1 MVRVE
6 WGMLGELISG
16 TFSFAPSG
24 APLVALLATSPI
36 LFAVY
41 IRCRLAA
48 RHLQPDLTL
57 RTLES
62 IEVRRSVTLYEM
74 VRRRVKEGCDEH
86 RQRRRAWW
94 RIADRGA
101 FRQQFRGELAD
112 LEAYAHDLRSTIIR
126 LRSRPFKRYKLWAH
140 VVSAQ
145 FAFSRSLG
153 CYSLTLALLIA
164 TFCYFEPILWAPGID
179 AGFKALVLWHAVK
192 GRLLFANWIAADCVA
207 VAIPI
212 FYFLRRV
219 QLNRKH
225 RPAIRSLKAFAATDP
240 DHLIQDEQSDERPSE
255 EPREE
260 SLEVIEQ
267 SRWFAILGV
276 LPSATIEEV
285 KQAYKLL
292 IKKNHPDRVH
302 DMSPSFVALAESETK
317 KLNAA
322 YAEALLH
329 FQETV
334 S

>member
-1 MVRVE
+1 
-6 WGMLGELISG
+6 MLGEIISG

-24 APLVALLATSPI
+24 APLVAFLATPPI
-36 LFAVY
+36 LFAIY
-41 IRCRLAA
+41 IHCRIAA

-62 IEVRRSVTLYEM
+62 IEVRRSVMLYEM
-74 VRRRVKEGCDEH
+74 VRRRVKEDCGEH
-86 RQRRRAWW
+86 RQRGRTWW
-94 RIADRGA
+94 RSAGRGA
-101 FRQQFRGELAD
+101 FRQQFREELAD
-112 LEAYAHDLRSTIIR
+112 LEAYARDLRSTIIR

-153 CYSLTLALLIA
+153 CYSLILALLIA
-164 TFCYFEPILWAPGID
+164 SFCYFEPILWAPGIEVD
-179 AGFKALVLWHAVK
+179 FKALVLWHAVK

-212 FYFLRRV
+212 FYFVRRV

-240 DHLIQDEQSDERPSE
+240 DRLIRDAQSNEKPSQE
-255 EPREE
+255 AREE
-260 SLEVIEQ
+260 SLAVIEE
-267 SRWFAILGV
+267 SRWFAILDV

-285 KQAYKLL
+285 KQAYKML

-302 DMSPSFVALAESETK
+302 DMSLPFVTLAESETK

-322 YAEALLH
+322 YAAALLH
-329 FQETV
+329 FQQTV
-334 S
+334 A

>member
-1 MVRVE
+1 
-6 WGMLGELISG
+6 MLGEIISG

-24 APLVALLATSPI
+24 APLVALLATPPI

-41 IRCRLAA
+41 IHCRLAA

-62 IEVRRSVTLYEM
+62 IEVRRSVMLYEM
-74 VRRRVKEGCDEH
+74 VRRRVKEGCGEH
-86 RQRRRAWW
+86 RQRGRTWW
-94 RIADRGA
+94 RNAGRGA
-101 FRQQFRGELAD
+101 FRQQFREELAD
-112 LEAYAHDLRSTIIR
+112 LESYARDLRSTIIR

-140 VVSAQ
+140 FVSAQ

-153 CYSLTLALLIA
+153 FYALTLALLIA
-164 TFCYFEPILWAPGID
+164 SFCYFEPILWAPGID
-179 AGFKALVLWHAVK
+179 VGFKALVLWHAVK

-212 FYFLRRV
+212 FYLLRRV

-225 RPAIRSLKAFAATDP
+225 RPAIRGLKAFAATDP
-240 DHLIQDEQSDERPSE
+240 DHLIHDEQNNEKPSE
-255 EPREE
+255 GPREE
-260 SLEVIEQ
+260 SLDVIEQ

-276 LPSATIEEV
+276 LPSATIEEA
-285 KQAYKLL
+285 KQAYKIL

-302 DMSPSFVALAESETK
+302 DMSPAFVTLAESETK

-329 FQETV
+329 FQQTV
-334 S
+334 T

>member
-1 MVRVE
+1 
-6 WGMLGELISG
+6 MLGELISG
-16 TFSFAPSG
+16 TLSFAPSG
-24 APLVALLATSPI
+24 ATLVAFLATPPV

-41 IRCRLAA
+41 IHCRIAA

-74 VRRRVKEGCDEH
+74 VRRRVKEGCTEP
-86 RQRRRAWW
+86 RQRGRTWW
-94 RIADRGA
+94 RSAGRGA
-101 FRQQFRGELAD
+101 FRQQFSKELAD
-112 LEAYAHDLRSTIIR
+112 LEAYARDLRSTIIR
-126 LRSRPFKRYKLWAH
+126 LRGRPFKRYKLWAH

-164 TFCYFEPILWAPGID
+164 SFCYFEPILWAPGIEAD
-179 AGFKALVLWHAVK
+179 FKALVLWHAVK

-212 FYFLRRV
+212 FYFARRV

-240 DHLIQDEQSDERPSE
+240 DHLIHNEQSSENPSE
-255 EPREE
+255 ERREDP
-260 SLEVIEQ
+260 LEAIEE

-285 KQAYKLL
+285 KQAYKTL
-292 IKKNHPDRVH
+292 IRKTHPDRVH
-302 DMSPSFVALAESETK
+302 GMSPLFVTLAESETK

-322 YAEALLH
+322 YAEALLQLH
-329 FQETV
+329 QTAT
-334 S
+334 

>member
-1 MVRVE
+1 MARVE

-16 TFSFAPSG
+16 TSSFAPSG
-24 APLVALLATSPI
+24 APLVALLATPPL

-41 IRCRLAA
+41 IHCRLAA

-62 IEVRRSVTLYEM
+62 IEVRRSVMLYEM
-74 VRRRVKEGCDEH
+74 VRRRVKEGCVEH
-86 RQRRRAWW
+86 RQRGRTWW
-94 RIADRGA
+94 RIAGRGA
-101 FRQQFRGELAD
+101 FRQQFRELAD
-112 LEAYAHDLRSTIIR
+112 LEAYARDLRSTIIR
-126 LRSRPFKRYKLWAH
+126 LRSRPFKRYKHWAH

-153 CYSLTLALLIA
+153 CYTLTLALLIA
-164 TFCYFEPILWAPGID
+164 SFCYFEPILWAPGIEAD
-179 AGFKALVLWHAVK
+179 FKALVLWHAVK

-212 FYFLRRV
+212 FYFLRRI

-240 DHLIQDEQSDERPSE
+240 DRLIHDEQSNEQPSE
-255 EPREE
+255 EPLED
-260 SLEVIEQ
+260 SLEMIEQ

-285 KQAYKLL
+285 KQAYKML

-302 DMSPSFVALAESETK
+302 DMSPSFVTLAESETK

>member
-1 MVRVE
+1 
-6 WGMLGELISG
+6 MLGEIISG

-24 APLVALLATSPI
+24 APLVALLATPPI

-41 IRCRLAA
+41 IHCRVAA

-62 IEVRRSVTLYEM
+62 IEVRRSVMLYEM
-74 VRRRVKEGCDEH
+74 VRRRVKESCGKP
-86 RQRRRAWW
+86 RQRGRAWW
-94 RIADRGA
+94 RSAGRGA
-101 FRQQFRGELAD
+101 FRQQFREELAD
-112 LEAYAHDLRSTIIR
+112 LESYARDLRSTIIR

-140 VVSAQ
+140 FVSAQ

-153 CYSLTLALLIA
+153 FYSLMLALLIA
-164 TFCYFEPILWAPGID
+164 SFCYFEPILWAPGID
-179 AGFKALVLWHAVK
+179 VGFKALVLWHAVK

-212 FYFLRRV
+212 FYLLRRV

-225 RPAIRSLKAFAATDP
+225 RPAIRNLKAFASIDP
-240 DHLIQDEQSDERPSE
+240 DRLIHDEQSNERASE

-260 SLEVIEQ
+260 SLDVIEQ

-276 LPSATIEEV
+276 LPSATIEEA
-285 KQAYKLL
+285 KQAYKIL

-302 DMSPSFVALAESETK
+302 DMSPAFVTLAESETK

-329 FQETV
+329 FQQTV
-334 S
+334 T